1 MSEPTGV
8 HQPVLVVNA
17 GSSSLKYQLIAAGE
31 GALVKGSIEE
41 IGSDAATLHH
51 RRRGHEPVTGTRGVA
66 DHSAALAWMLAT
78 FSEAGTSLDDLH
90 AVGHRVVHGGT
101 RFTAPTLINADVEA
115 AIDEL
120 APLAPLHN
128 PVNLAGIRALRA
140 QLPAVPQVAVFD
152 TAFHATIPLVASTY
166 ALPPTLAREHG
177 IRRYGFHGTSC
188 EYVTGRAA
196 TFLGVGR
203 DGVNLIICHL
213 GNGASATAVARGRSV
228 DTSMGLAPLEGLV
241 MGTRSGDLDPA
252 IPFHLIRSGLSPA
265 DVETLLTKGSGLKG
279 LAGVSDM
286 REVRNRAS
294 AGDSSA
300 RLALEVYAYRVR
312 KYLGAYLAVVPGVHA
327 IVFTAGIGEHDARLR
342 AEICA
347 PLTHLGLHL
356 DADANAAATGP
367 SEPAVLDDGTGPIRI
382 LVVPTDEES
391 EIATQAAH
399 VVSG

>member
-1 MSEPTGV
+1 MSK
-8 HQPVLVVNA
+8 PVLVVNA
-17 GSSSLKYQLIAAGE
+17 GSSSLKYQLIVAGE

-41 IGSDAATLHH
+41 IGSDAAALHH
-51 RRRGHEPVTGTRGVA
+51 RGREGEPVTGTRNVA
-66 DHSAALAWMLAT
+66 DHDVALGWMLET
-78 FSEAGTSLDDLH
+78 FSDTGTVLADLL

-101 RFTAPTLINADVEA
+101 RFTAPTLIDADVEA

-120 APLAPLHN
+120 VPLAPLHN
-128 PVNLAGIRALRA
+128 PGNLAGIRALRA
-140 QLPAVPQVAVFD
+140 QLPDVPQVAVFD
-152 TAFHATIPLVASTY
+152 TAFHATIPAVASTY
-166 ALPPTLAREHG
+166 ALPPALAHEYG
-177 IRRYGFHGTSC
+177 VRRYGFHGTSC

-196 TFLGVGR
+196 AFLGVDR
-203 DGVNLIICHL
+203 DEVNLIICHL

-252 IPFHLIRSGLSPA
+252 ISFHLIRSGLSPA
-265 DVETLLTKGSGLKG
+265 EVETLLTKNSGLKG

-294 AGDSSA
+294 EGDGSA
-300 RLALEVYAYRVR
+300 QLALEVYAYRVR
-312 KYLGAYLAVVPGVHA
+312 KYLGSYLAIVPGVHA
-327 IVFTAGIGEHDARLR
+327 IVFTAGIGEHDAPLR

-347 PLTHLGLHL
+347 PLTHLGLGL

-367 SEPAVLDDGTGPIRI
+367 SEPAAVDDGTGPIRV

-391 EIATQAAH
+391 EIATQAAQ
-399 VVSG
+399 VASR